1 MKEKLQIDKEK
12 ENQEKKCPKC
22 GKDLEYISSC
32 CKAFWYCRNCDEI
45 IGDIENAH

>member
-1 MKEKLQIDKEK
+1 MADYLEAETKRKRKIR
-12 ENQEKKCPKC
+12 KCPKC
-22 GKDLEYISSC
+22 GKDLEHISSC